1 MTDLPPTRWQLAG
14 EARHGYGRH
23 FADLCAHGVDVDGEA
38 RLADALLARESR
50 VLDVGSGMGRVGEAL
65 RRRGHRVVATEPDRP
80 LRAQSRATFPDLPVL
95 SLEALE
101 LTAERLHAAGH
112 PASYDLVLLVGN
124 VMVFV
129 AESTE
134 QQVLAGLA
142 QLLAPGGRMLV
153 GFEVEPR
160 KSGARG
166 YPVAEFVEDAR
177 GAGLT
182 VQHHF
187 GSYELHPP
195 VDDYAVLVLTASR

>member
-23 FADLCAHGVDVDGEA
+23 FADLCSRGVDVDGEA

-101 LTAERLHAAGH
+101 LTAERLEIEIESGQSGYRRPEQSAEEPGSPRVEELRVDVRAIGQ
-112 PASYDLVLLVGN
+112 DVL
-124 VMVFV
+124 
-129 AESTE
+129 
-134 QQVLAGLA
+134 
-142 QLLAPGGRMLV
+142 
-153 GFEVEPR
+153 
-160 KSGARG
+160 
-166 YPVAEFVEDAR
+166 
-177 GAGLT
+177 
-182 VQHHF
+182 
-187 GSYELHPP
+187 
-195 VDDYAVLVLTASR
+195 